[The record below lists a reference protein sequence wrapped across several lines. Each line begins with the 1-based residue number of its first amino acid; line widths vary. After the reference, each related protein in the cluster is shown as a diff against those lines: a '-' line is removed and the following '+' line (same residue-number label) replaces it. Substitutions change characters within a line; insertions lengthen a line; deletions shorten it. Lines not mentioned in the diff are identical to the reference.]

1 MASHFTHTIPTRLSM
16 WQRVREYAVPPSMIE
31 TATARRAAGDW
42 AGACAAA
49 RVDVDLDLRAVRD
62 RHGTEFVTRLRADLR
77 RLAPDL
83 LRWHMPR
90 IAPDGRLRPGLTLS
104 LARYPDAGGGPVQ
117 LVVRTPPAWADAGQR
132 MSLAL
137 WEESGSS
144 DPGHHPHPHP
154 DRRFRLDLHRHLWD
168 ADRSGDLTRR
178 GAAGAGAGASRL
190 PGFAGDGE
198 RWATGGA
205 PGLAPS
211 GGSRA
216 AGGAPGSGWS
226 GGSWAAEGMPDSAG
240 GGGSWAANHTPG
252 LAWSGGS
259 RAAAGMPDSAGGGG
273 SWAANHTPGLAW
285 SGGSRAAAGMPHSAG
300 DGGSWAAGT
309 APEASSVAAQWAVG
323 AVGAGSDSA
332 WARHGCAT
340 GALDTSP
347 VPAGRAAGV
356 GADSSWATAGSAT
369 GAAPDSSW
377 TTAGSATGAA
387 PDSSWTTAGS
397 ATGAA
402 PDSSWTTASSA
413 TGAAHDSS
421 WATAR
426 SATEAAHDSSCDR
439 ARSATG
445 TAHDSPGLPNSWT
458 TDATPDSSW
467 ATAGWALE
475 AELLLRAEGRSRG
488 AFTVRLGARRWAV
501 FELVAPDGSHVP
513 TIRPVRQE
521 LPPQE
526 IAALPVLPEAAA
538 RVLPDLELLRAG
550 LITAD
555 RLHPLV
561 GAALAPVAAPPPPAP
576 VSRPRGEPRD
586 PHRVECRG
594 EVHRIALRDGALT
607 AIDHGPDELRREELL
622 VALGGPALPCLRAID
637 AVHRTPESLPAVR
650 ERLAHGDVAGALA
663 VVEGL
668 LGPAA
673 LLRDGPLREELES
686 AAAGRIE
693 HGLFRSGLVAVH
705 PAAAAPAEHRPRLD
719 RRTPSVWRSK
729 RNSPGRPRTALPF

>member
-31 TATARRAAGDW
+31 TATARRTAGDW

-90 IAPDGRLRPGLTLS
+90 IAPYGRLRPGLTLS

-168 ADRSGDLTRR
+168 ADRSGELTRR

-190 PGFAGDGE
+190 PGFAGGGE

-205 PGLAPS
+205 PGLASS

-216 AGGAPGSGWS
+216 AGGTPGLAWP
-226 GGSWAAEGMPDSAG
+226 GGSWVAEGMPDSAG
-240 GGGSWAANHTPG
+240 GGCWSWAANHAPG
-252 LAWSGGS
+252 LPGSGGS
-259 RAAAGMPDSAGGGG
+259 RVAKGVPDSAGGGA
-273 SWAANHTPGLAW
+273 SWAANHAPGLPG
-285 SGGSRAAAGMPHSAG
+285 SGGSCTAEGMPDSA
-300 DGGSWAAGT
+300 DGGASSASET
-309 APEASSVAAQWAVG
+309 APEVSSVAAQR

-332 WARHGCAT
+332 WAGHGCAT
-340 GALDTSP
+340 GAAIDTSP

-377 TTAGSATGAA
+377 ATAGSATGAA
-387 PDSSWTTAGS
+387 PDFSWA
-397 ATGAA
+397 
-402 PDSSWTTASSA
+402 TASSA
-413 TGAAHDSS
+413 TGAAH
-421 WATAR
+421 
-426 SATEAAHDSSCDR
+426 HF
-439 ARSATG
+439 
-445 TAHDSPGLPNSWT
+445 PGIPSSWT
-458 TDATPDSSW
+458 TDATPGSSW
-467 ATAGWALE
+467 ATAGWAAE
-475 AELLLRAEGRSRG
+475 AELLLRAEGCSRG

-501 FELVAPDGSHVP
+501 FELVAPDDSHVP

-521 LPPQE
+521 LPSQE

-561 GAALAPVAAPPPPAP
+561 AAALAPVAPAPPPAP
-576 VSRPRGEPRD
+576 VSRPAGEPRD

-594 EVHRIALRDGALT
+594 EVHRIALRDGVLT

-650 ERLAHGDVAGALA
+650 ERLAHGDVTGALA

-705 PAAAAPAEHRPRLD
+705 AAAAAPAQHRPRLD
-719 RRTPSVWRSK
+719 RRTPSVWRFK